1 MRTTSAPS
9 PISWAISTCRSTARP
24 SLWPWWSAAW
34 KNTSWR
40 KSPAC
45 ITVKPKQIVEIGPFK
60 IEFIHVTHSIVSAV
74 ALAITT
80 PLGVIIHTGDFKV
93 DPTPTDNEL
102 FDLHTLADYG
112 KRGVLLLLSDS
123 TNSDRPGYTESERA
137 VRPRMEE
144 IFNRAERRVVV
155 SCFSS
160 SIHRIQLVLDLAQ
173 ECGRRVAVI
182 GRSMVSVTEI
192 AHSLGLLDIPDGILL
207 RPQDAMGVAA
217 DKVTFLISG
226 TQGEPMSALS
236 RVAVDNHKHVSVEK
250 GDTVVLSSR
259 IIPGNEKA
267 IFRMIDHMARRG
279 ADVLYGSMNP
289 PLHVS
294 GHASVEEMKL
304 VLNLVRPRYFMPIHG
319 EFRQLSKHARL
330 AEHLRF
336 AGLEESFIMESGEIL
351 EIDHHGARKAGKVPV
366 GHVCIDSG
374 SVDDVVQDM
383 VIRDRR
389 HLSEDGIVLPIIAIN
404 RNSGRMESLP
414 EIVSR
419 GFNAGDG
426 VGVHRESPPVRGQN
440 SGRLESGGEDRLG
453 RHEGKDP
460 RGPEALHREGDVAAS
475 ADHAGDSGSIAAR
488 YLEDASGFRG
498 SAARLIVPADEAG
511 IAAALREASAAGV
524 PVTVAGGGTGV
535 TGGGVPLGGWVLSVE
550 KLNRLEIHPGFAI
563 AGAGVPLRDLQ
574 AAAQR
579 TGQFYPP
586 DPTENSAFLGGT
598 ISTNASGSRSFRFG
612 ATRRWVKCLRVVLA
626 DGRRLDLRRGD
637 ALDFDPGT
645 DSAARCHQEH
655 RRLPL
660 AAGDGLA

>member
-1 MRTTSAPS
+1 LGEFGMNMTAIRYGNDIIVVDSGMMFPEPELLGVDLVMPDLTFLKENQEQVRALILTHGHEDHIGAVPYFLSDLDV
-9 PISWAISTCRSTARP
+9 PIYGTAFTLALVERRLEEHELDQEP
-24 SLWPWWSAAW
+24 RL
-34 KNTSWR
+34 N
-40 KSPAC
+40 
-45 ITVKPKQIVEIGPFK
+45 IVKPKEIIEIGPFK
-60 IEFIHVTHSIVSAV
+60 IEFINVTHSIVSAV

-160 SIHRIQLVLDLAQ
+160 SIHRIQLVLDLA
-173 ECGRRVAVI
+173 EEYGRSVAVI

-192 AHSLGLLDIPDGILL
+192 AHSLGLLSIPDGILL
-207 RPQDAMGVAA
+207 RPQDAMNLAP
-217 DKVTFLISG
+217 DKVAFLISG

-236 RVAVDNHKHVSVEK
+236 RVAVDNHKHVSVEQ

-294 GHASVEEMKL
+294 GHASIEEMKL

-336 AGLEESFIMESGEIL
+336 AGLEESFVMESGDLL
-351 EIDHHGARKAGKVPV
+351 EIDHRGARKAGKVTV
-366 GHVCIDSG
+366 GRVCIDSG
-374 SVDDVVQDM
+374 SVDDVVQEV

-404 RNSGRMESLP
+404 RHSGRIETLP

-419 GFNAGDG
+419 GFA
-426 VGVHRESPPVRGQN
+426 VAE
-440 SGRLESGGEDRLG
+440 E
-453 RHEGKDP
+453 
-460 RGPEALHREGDVAAS
+460 GPEFLEKARQVVAKTLEGSNQEEKTDWGVMKEKIR
-475 ADHAGDSGSIAAR
+475 ADLKR
-488 YLEDASGFRG
+488 YIVKETSRRPLIMPVILE
-498 SAARLIVPADEAG
+498 V
-511 IAAALREASAAGV
+511 
-524 PVTVAGGGTGV
+524 
-535 TGGGVPLGGWVLSVE
+535 
-550 KLNRLEIHPGFAI
+550 
-563 AGAGVPLRDLQ
+563 
-574 AAAQR
+574 
-579 TGQFYPP
+579 
-586 DPTENSAFLGGT
+586 
-598 ISTNASGSRSFRFG
+598 
-612 ATRRWVKCLRVVLA
+612 
-626 DGRRLDLRRGD
+626 
-637 ALDFDPGT
+637 
-645 DSAARCHQEH
+645 
-655 RRLPL
+655 
-660 AAGDGLA
+660 